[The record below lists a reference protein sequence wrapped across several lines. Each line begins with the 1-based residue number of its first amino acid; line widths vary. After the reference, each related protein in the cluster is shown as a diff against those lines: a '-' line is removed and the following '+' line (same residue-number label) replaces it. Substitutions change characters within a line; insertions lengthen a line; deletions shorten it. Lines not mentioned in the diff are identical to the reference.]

1 MDIKGIK
8 ITKSMYIFI
17 LCSFVYNL
25 LLSLMYTDSKD
36 INTLIINIYGNI
48 DLLNLNY
55 IAKIILWILPQ
66 IIIVKYLGNFF
77 EENLLN
83 NTSIIFTRTSKRSYF
98 FAKNI
103 FNLFINL
110 SIICSIQ
117 VICIIIISMITK
129 IPVSINFITFLTIFR
144 IILYYFLMLLI
155 IIGLSVLCKSIN
167 IVYIVMLIKVSMV
180 YLSGMLLEYYNLI
193 IKHLPINIG
202 IISINDLGM
211 GMFNIEAIIYCL
223 LYIIFFSILTMF
235 LFRKKEFLN

>member
-83 NTSIIFTRTSKRSYF
+83 NTSIIFTRTSK
-98 FAKNI
+98 
-103 FNLFINL
+103 
-110 SIICSIQ
+110 
-117 VICIIIISMITK
+117 ICIIIISIITK

-155 IIGLSVLCKSIN
+155 INGLSVLCKSIN

-193 IKHLPINIG
+193 IKHLSINIG